1 MRKRLENLVVAGV
14 TVVVVLIILGV
25 VVWWYAWPVEVPVAR
40 QRESYGWVIV
50 DKIEVMATGDE
61 GEATGNTNSDGKI
74 VGQLHALHLDYAPG
88 VGESTIITVAVLAPP
103 LTIYQEDDVS
113 VDEWLY
119 PAVNMTDWEGD
130 AVDTFTH
137 IRISGY
143 VNVAVADTNPGAV
156 VTATLW
162 WGPP

>member
-1 MRKRLENLVVAGV
+1 MRRKLWKNRLVGAGV
-14 TVVVVLIILGV
+14 VILGLIVLVGVMQV
-25 VVWWYAWPVEVPVAR
+25 VRPVEVPLAR
-40 QRESYGWVIV
+40 QRESYGWIIV
-50 DKIEVMATGDE
+50 DKIEVTATGNE
-61 GEATGNTNSDGKI
+61 GEATGNTNSDGEI
-74 VGQLHALHLDYAPG
+74 VGQIHALHMDYAPG
-88 VGESTIITVAVLAPP
+88 VAESTVVTVAVLAPP

-130 AVDTFTH
+130 TFDAFTH

-143 VNVAVADTNPGAV
+143 VNVAVADTSPGAV